1 MAIREF
7 RLPDPGEGLVEAD
20 IVTWRVAV
28 GDTVALNDIVVEVE
42 TSKSLVELP
51 SPYAGTVRELLVAE
65 GDTVD
70 VGAPIIAIDDG
81 QDAPGEPPPPRDAAP
96 IEDMVP
102 DVPQTQV
109 DAVTDGS
116 ADDPAPDG
124 RVAVLVG
131 YGPRTTEAKRRPRK
145 QAAARADAG
154 RQEAHDLTA
163 GTFAIDAPV
172 SRRIDQ
178 REPLHSETV
187 EATGGPLPDPNAG
200 APLEPATAT
209 ASSGMGPGVLAKPPV
224 RKLAKDRGVD
234 LREVT
239 GSGPGG
245 VITRDDVLGAAEP
258 DMRAGLVEAQPGA
271 LRQAQSAEPAEGT
284 ETRIPI
290 KGVRKATAQAMV
302 ASAFTAPHVSEWVT
316 CDVSATMDLLER
328 LKARREFADLR
339 LSPLLIIAKAV
350 ILALQKT
357 PELNSAWDE
366 AAQEIVLK
374 SSINLGI
381 ATATPRG
388 LVVPN
393 IRNAGALG
401 LADLARAINDVVAT
415 ARDGKTSPAEMSG
428 GSFTITNIG
437 VFGVDGGTPIL
448 NPGEAGILCVGQI
461 ARRPWVVG
469 SGADERIEPRWVTTL
484 AISFDHRLADGAQG
498 STFLA
503 DIAGILSDPG
513 LALLF

>member
-1 MAIREF
+1 MAIKQF

-51 SPYAGTVRELLVAE
+51 TPYAGTVRELLVAE

-70 VGAPIIAIDDG
+70 VGVPIIAIDDG
-81 QDAPGEPPPPRDAAP
+81 QDAPADPPPPRD
-96 IEDMVP
+96 DMIPAVP
-102 DVPQTQV
+102 ETEV
-109 DAVTDGS
+109 DAVTDGT
-116 ADDPAPDG
+116 DGEAPGG
-124 RVAVLVG
+124 RVSVLVG

-145 QAAARADAG
+145 PAG
-154 RQEAHDLTA
+154 AGDPDPGEAHDLTA
-163 GTFAIDAPV
+163 GTFSTEAPV
-172 SRRIDQ
+172 SRRIDE
-178 REPLHSETV
+178 REPLQPSVGESY
-187 EATGGPLPDPNAG
+187 GGPLPTPDSAVSG
-200 APLEPATAT
+200 ALTEPAA
-209 ASSGMGPGVLAKPPV
+209 AYVGPGVLAKPPV
-224 RKLAKDRGVD
+224 RKLAKDLGVD
-234 LREVT
+234 LRQLT

-245 VITRDDVLGAAEP
+245 VITRDDVLNAEQ
-258 DMRAGLVEAQPGA
+258 E
-271 LRQAQSAEPAEGT
+271 SAEPAEARAQVPPEPVERPTPGT
-284 ETRIPI
+284 DTRIPI

-350 ILALQKT
+350 CLALQQT

-374 SSINLGI
+374 SSVNLGI
-381 ATATPRG
+381 AAATPRG

-393 IRNAGALG
+393 IKGAGDLG
-401 LADLARAINDVVAT
+401 LADLARAIHDAVAT
-415 ARDGKTSPAEMSG
+415 ARDGKTQPAQMSG

-437 VFGVDGGTPIL
+437 VFGVDAGTPIL

-469 SGADERIEPRWVTTL
+469 TGADERIEPRWVTTL
-484 AISFDHRLADGAQG
+484 ALSFDHRLADGAQG

-503 DIAGILSDPG
+503 NVAGILADPG

>member
-70 VGAPIIAIDDG
+70 VGRPIIAIDDG
-81 QDAPGEPPPPRDAAP
+81 ADAPAEASPRKDTAS
-96 IEDMVP
+96 IQDVVP
-102 DVPQTQV
+102 KVPETEV
-109 DAVTDGS
+109 DAVTDGNGE
-116 ADDPAPDG
+116 APGG
-124 RVAVLVG
+124 RVSVLVG
-131 YGPRTTEAKRRPRK
+131 YGPKTTEAKRRPRK
-145 QAAARADAG
+145 HPAPSEAG
-154 RQEAHDLTA
+154 RAEAHDLAA
-163 GTFAIDAPV
+163 GTFATDAPV
-172 SRRIDQ
+172 SRRIDE
-178 REPLHSETV
+178 REPLHADTV
-187 EATGGPLPDPNAG
+187 EAKGGPLPDPTAG
-200 APLEPATAT
+200 PIAEPATAT
-209 ASSGMGPGVLAKPPV
+209 EFSGVVRPCWPSRRSASWPRTSGWTSGNSPA
-224 RKLAKDRGVD
+224 A
-234 LREVT
+234 
-239 GSGPGG
+239 GSGG
-245 VITRDDVLGAAEP
+245 VITREDVTVASRQKGDEGASAR
-258 DMRAGLVEAQPGA
+258 DLLVPTSSED
-271 LRQAQSAEPAEGT
+271 
-284 ETRIPI
+284 TRIAI

-350 ILALQKT
+350 CLALQQT

-374 SSINLGI
+374 GSVNLGI
-381 ATATPRG
+381 AAATPRG

-393 IRNAGALG
+393 IKGAGSLS
-401 LADLARAINDVVAT
+401 LVDLARALNEAVAT
-415 ARDGKTSPAEMSG
+415 ARQGKTQPAEMSG

-437 VFGVDGGTPIL
+437 VFGMDGGTPIL

-469 SGADERIEPRWVTTL
+469 TGAEERIEPRWVTTL
-484 AISFDHRLADGAQG
+484 ALSFDHRLADGAQG

-503 DIAGILSDPG
+503 NIAAILGDPG
-513 LALLF
+513 LALLY

>member
-1 MAIREF
+1 MAIKQF

-51 SPYAGTVRELLVAE
+51 TPYAGTVRELLVAE

-81 QDAPGEPPPPRDAAP
+81 QDAPAEAPPPRD
-96 IEDMVP
+96 DLVP
-102 DVPQTQV
+102 DVPETAV
-109 DAVTDGS
+109 DAVTDGT
-116 ADDPAPDG
+116 DGEAPGG
-124 RVAVLVG
+124 RVSVLVG

-145 QAAARADAG
+145 QAAAADTG
-154 RQEAHDLTA
+154 RHEAHDLTA
-163 GTFAIDAPV
+163 GTFSTEAPV
-172 SRRIDQ
+172 SRRIDE
-178 REPLHSETV
+178 REPLQAEPV
-187 EATGGPLPDPNAG
+187 EAKGGPLPDPGAG
-200 APLEPATAT
+200 GPAEPPTAY
-209 ASSGMGPGVLAKPPV
+209 AGPGVLAKPPV
-224 RKLAKDRGVD
+224 RKLAKDLGVD
-234 LREVT
+234 LRQLT

-245 VITRDDVLGAAEP
+245 VITREDVLMPAEP
-258 DMRAGLVEAQPGA
+258 FDELRTGPVEARDDGT
-271 LRQAQSAEPAEGT
+271 LRQAQGAEPASGAD
-284 ETRIPI
+284 TRIPI

-302 ASAFTAPHVSEWVT
+302 TSAFTAPHVSEWVT

-328 LKARREFADLR
+328 LKTRREFADVR

-350 ILALQKT
+350 CLALQQT

-381 ATATPRG
+381 AAATPRG

-393 IRNAGALG
+393 IKNAGALG
-401 LADLARAINDVVAT
+401 LADLARAIHDVVAT
-415 ARDGKTSPAEMSG
+415 ARDGKTQPAEMSG

-461 ARRPWVVG
+461 ARRPWVIGPSTG
-469 SGADERIEPRWVTTL
+469 SGGADERIEPRWVTTL

-503 DIAGILSDPG
+503 NIAGILGDPG